1 MRHVKSHKRSSKI
14 SEIRQFLSTF
24 RDRFFQDRQIIDTID
39 KLTKNDQSFYWSKN
53 CQITFE
59 QLKKRVIETFLLSYF
74 SHELETFLKSN
85 SSDYVSAKIY
95 LKKRLM
101 I

>member
-39 KLTKNDQSFYWSKN
+39 KLTKNDQSFY
-53 CQITFE
+53 
-59 QLKKRVIETFLLSYF
+59 
-74 SHELETFLKSN
+74 
-85 SSDYVSAKIY
+85 
-95 LKKRLM
+95 
-101 I
+101 